1 MPFHCLTKS
10 TLYVFLIVLLV
21 SPSVLAQTGFYSTV
35 NASHMI
41 LTFKDTQF
49 DENNASGSGYG
60 IGASVGYGFNQH
72 LTMMINAASYALND
86 KEAKMNQLE
95 VLGRYHIGTY
105 RMQPFIET
113 SAMGSL
119 FHYTNNKKVVF
130 SGLGVG
136 LGAGLRIALSESL
149 SIESGYRPVR
159 FDFNKVRVDNKIS
172 DIERIATTQYRS
184 YVGLSLYI
192 N

>member
-1 MPFHCLTKS
+1 
-10 TLYVFLIVLLV
+10 
-21 SPSVLAQTGFYSTV
+21 
-35 NASHMI
+35 MI

-105 RMQPFIET
+105 RMQHFIEA